1 MNVEINP
8 SVLAELEYLVELHGK
23 HGAPN
28 PVGSVEDL
36 VEYVLDSIA
45 DGSRRP
51 GSWEREL
58 LNMMGLVA
66 NTPEHAAYRSE
77 YGRPK

>member
-45 DGSRRP
+45 DNGS
-51 GSWEREL
+51 GGYGGAK
-58 LNMMGLVA
+58 NA
-66 NTPEHAAYRSE
+66 PEVDSR
-77 YGRPK
+77 